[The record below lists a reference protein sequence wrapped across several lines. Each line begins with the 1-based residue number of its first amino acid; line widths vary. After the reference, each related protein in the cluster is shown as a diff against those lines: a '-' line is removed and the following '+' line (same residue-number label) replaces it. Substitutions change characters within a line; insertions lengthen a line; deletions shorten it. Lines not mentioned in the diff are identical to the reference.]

1 MKKIL
6 FTFIALFFITPA
18 LWAQSG
24 SNSWGIFVPY
34 DSTQTVEITVNNFS
48 NLDVRS
54 LGLDEPGR
62 FLSIDPHASRYP
74 SFSPYVYVANNP
86 LRFIDPDGRDIR
98 VAQNEDGTYTI
109 VGGILNDDTGIYLDN
124 DGEKGAFIGNSIT
137 THSFYGDDGNP
148 VLGAVI
154 DLNSTEGQDFLDNL
168 VAENPGLIEYMTN
181 AGNNGIYD
189 FKAQG
194 SDDRGNLTRDQHHY
208 RGSVA
213 ADGSVGSARDFG
225 NIGAGIVAGR
235 QGLSWGVSRIGFDG
249 YQMATNLRSP
259 SVEGPTTQK
268 AQRVGHNIGVGL
280 RPQRPQPT
288 IVPRLVP

>member
-1 MKKIL
+1 MKKL
-6 FTFIALFFITPA
+6 LSALIALVFISPA
-18 LWAQSG
+18 LLAQSS
-24 SNSWGIFVPY
+24 SNAWDTFVPY
-34 DSTQTVEITVNNFS
+34 DTTHVVDVTSIDMNDIEIRF
-48 NLDVRS
+48 
-54 LGLDEPGR
+54 LGLDESGR
-62 FLSIDPHASRYP
+62 FLSRDPHASRYP

-168 VAENPGLIEYMTN
+168 VAENPGLIEYMMN

-280 RPQRPQPT
+280 RPQRPQST
-288 IVPRLVP
+288 IMPRLVP